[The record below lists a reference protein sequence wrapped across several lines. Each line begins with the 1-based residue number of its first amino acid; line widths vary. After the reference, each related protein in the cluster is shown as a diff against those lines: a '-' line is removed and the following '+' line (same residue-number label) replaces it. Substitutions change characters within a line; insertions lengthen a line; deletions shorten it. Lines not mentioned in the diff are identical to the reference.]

1 VFESYWSIVI
11 LAVLGFLIY
20 RYNRQVIAALRSFD
34 RRNVERIQQEVI
46 DKRDALAHFRHTASV
61 AEEQVEEVGEI
72 DAIDERLGTPVKRYV
87 FEGELFATRDEAE
100 AARQRSI
107 IAKARAYYQE
117 LPAALAGRG
126 KDRLN

>member
-1 VFESYWSIVI
+1 VFSYWSVFIV
-11 LAVLGFLIY
+11 AVIGFLVY
-20 RYNRQVIAALRSFD
+20 RYHRQVIAALRRFD
-34 RRNVERIQQEVI
+34 QRNIERLHQEML
-46 DKRDALAHFRHTASV
+46 DKRDMLAHYRHTASV

-72 DAIDERLGTPVKRYV
+72 EAIDERLGTPVNRYV

-107 IAKARAYYQE
+107 IAKAREYYKE
-117 LPAALAGRG
+117 LPAALARRG

>member
-11 LAVLGFLIY
+11 VAAVGFLIY
-20 RYNRQVIAALRSFD
+20 RYNRQVIVALRRFD
-34 RRNVERIQQEVI
+34 RRNIERIQQEMD
-46 DKRDALAHFRHTASV
+46 DKRDMLAHYRHTASV

-87 FEGELFATRDEAE
+87 FEGEIFATRDEAE

-107 IAKARAYYQE
+107 IAKAREYYKE
-117 LPAALAGRG
+117 LPAALARRG